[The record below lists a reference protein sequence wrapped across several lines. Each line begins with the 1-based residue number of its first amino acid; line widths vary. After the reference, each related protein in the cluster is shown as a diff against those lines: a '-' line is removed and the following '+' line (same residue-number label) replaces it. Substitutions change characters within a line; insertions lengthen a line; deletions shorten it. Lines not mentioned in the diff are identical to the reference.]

1 MLYCTLYCSI
11 NLSGG
16 RFSGVLDLRR
26 PIRPRAALI
35 ASLRHVEPHDTAIY
49 IHAHRHEPLRGRRIP
64 HREGA
69 IKGDEVLFSRDRP
82 AVIVS
87 RMIRPSAWLPSASS
101 ARWLQ
106 PALVGSMQ
114 AKLVSR
120 LQRRHGRERG
130 LSRKGYNDANSHY
143 SAQFC
148 TACSLA
154 LARAIFSD
162 SHALSLVSTGVS
174 AECGW

>member
-1 MLYCTLYCSI
+1 MLCSTSVCCQSALLHLI
-11 NLSGG
+11 LLDQSLGG
-16 RFSGVLDLRR
+16 RLSGVLDFHR
-26 PIRPRAALI
+26 PIRPRTALI

-49 IHAHRHEPLRGRRIP
+49 IHAHRHELLRCRHIP

-69 IKGDEVLFSRDRP
+69 IKGDELLFSRDRP

-106 PALVGSMQ
+106 PALVGSTQ

-120 LQRRHGRERG
+120 LQRRHGSSH
-130 LSRKGYNDANSHY
+130 SRSLLCRDPKEARADKAIMTPTVTTVHS
-143 SAQFC
+143 SAQHV
-148 TACSLA
+148 L
-154 LARAIFSD
+154 
-162 SHALSLVSTGVS
+162 
-174 AECGW
+174 